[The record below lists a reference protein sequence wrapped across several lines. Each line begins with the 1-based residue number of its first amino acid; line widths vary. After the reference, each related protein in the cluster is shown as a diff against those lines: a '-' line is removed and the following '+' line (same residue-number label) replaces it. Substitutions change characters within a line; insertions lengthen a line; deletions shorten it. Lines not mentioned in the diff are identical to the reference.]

1 MRAVK
6 AFFSSPPKVSYTH
19 ICIWMIENL
28 WMNIITY
35 HKFDFTYIEERKH
48 KRILFVFP
56 MLHSLKKVIYMFDKF
71 NFIVGKAFVED
82 LLRISRLVDES
93 AKVASKK
100 DLLDGTTY

>member
-1 MRAVK
+1 
-6 AFFSSPPKVSYTH
+6 
-19 ICIWMIENL
+19 
-28 WMNIITY
+28 
-35 HKFDFTYIEERKH
+35 
-48 KRILFVFP
+48 
-56 MLHSLKKVIYMFDKF
+56 MFDKF